1 VKLVSTKEML
11 AVEKEADAN
20 GLPYSEMMENA
31 GSGLAETIEVNYSS
45 FKSLGIL
52 GLVGSGNNG
61 GDTLVA
67 LDLLSEWGWK
77 ATAYIVRARPKN
89 DLLMERLISSG
100 GVVLDAAED
109 KKFKQLKSALAEHGI
124 LMDGILG
131 TGIKLPLRGTVKDVL
146 RFTKKTLSRIS
157 PKPLVVAVD
166 CPSGVDSDTGETSP
180 DSLAADLTVTMAAIK
195 RGLLEFP
202 ANDLLGDLVLVGI
215 GLHDQDKRSKTWQ
228 ALKREVVDEEWVQS
242 TLPKRGRDAHK
253 GTFGTAFII
262 SGSVNYTGAV
272 LLSGKAAY
280 RAGAGLVT
288 LGVPSPL
295 HNILAGHIPEATWLL
310 LPHEMGVIADSA
322 AEVVFENLGKASAML
337 LGPGFGLE
345 DTTRNF
351 IEDLFNP
358 STSGGKSGIGFI
370 TSASE
375 SPGSGKPEL
384 PPLVIDADGLKL
396 LAALPDWAE
405 KINGKAILTPHP
417 GEMAELTGLKVREIQ
432 AERISIAEKYANEWG
447 HIVVLKGANTVV
459 AEPDGRTSVIPVASA
474 ALSSAGSGDVLA
486 GIIVGFRAQGL
497 GGYESAVSGA
507 WIHAQSGLKSAEY
520 LGTNRSVIA
529 GDLLTSMV
537 DVIHELE
544 N

>member
-351 IEDLFNP
+351 MEDLFNP